1 MKEVYIIDE
10 LELAEIEE
18 QFEAGFW
25 FKFKRIVKELLMIP
39 YLRFYWKST
48 TATFRARIA
57 LIIERIKE
65 NPSGALTQTYSKF
78 V

>member
-39 YLRFYWKST
+39 YLRFYLKST
-48 TATFRARIA
+48 TATFSNRNIF
-57 LIIERIKE
+57 L
-65 NPSGALTQTYSKF
+65 NHNYLNL
-78 V
+78 